1 MDLLLKGGK
10 RNQKFAKKLFEN
22 GNSQFDLIK
31 ETN

>member
-10 RNQKFAKKLFEN
+10 RNQNFAKKLLEN

-31 ETN
+31 EAN